1 MPKLML
7 LDDVDALRRKLNGS
21 RGSLAEKWRHFQV
34 LAEHQAESFPL
45 NPALV
50 ALVTGDEGAA
60 RRFRELLEKRLLQ
73 VPADCRSHAAQYH
86 TWCWSIP
93 LGRWAVAYDWL
104 ADSPAFADFDHAA
117 AADVLID
124 AMHSQVYPR
133 ILARVPS
140 GDNQIGSMLLAC
152 GLIGYLFG
160 VKRGSDP
167 RAQQLYQIAMERG
180 SEIAAAAEAHFVG
193 EGSVY
198 MTGVNV
204 MVMGIWYE
212 FLRWLDK
219 PFDRAKWL
227 SCQQAGLNMIS
238 PGGLTLP
245 WDAGGNFRAFH
256 IVSMALL
263 ARETQDAAP
272 LALMDHLNMWHGSD
286 HCAWFEDQRF
296 WALVW
301 WPENAPEWP
310 AHEIPADRIFNGWM
324 HPEIGGCLDTPVNHM
339 RFAQLWDLCGGSQ
352 VGGVSRPHT
361 DPNSLILE
369 VNGSPLFL
377 DGMPTAEC
385 RAFEYPEEKIL
396 SDAELD
402 VLQREIALFASV
414 IQQKVSLRDRIRSFA
429 HGCIGG
435 SNALVI
441 NNEPWYYPRKDV
453 WGRGTLWA
461 QLPGLRAV
469 AADCTEHYTPHYP
482 VRRIERTS
490 LMIRDRYLLVLDEIA
505 ADATINVSWQVH
517 ARPEKVERTAAGV
530 CVNTPEGP
538 WVQIL
543 PESPAALAVESVSG
557 YPKVPVDGSVRVSW
571 QRDLQEGIMATLI
584 VPGDDEPVADTTA
597 VWSGG
602 FVAIAPEYP
611 ESLPELG
618 EAVDAESLGALLEAL
633 AAAPATRPR
642 WLRCRLSVPVGADYF
657 RLTVVHP
664 NAGIWWNGRCIRA
677 ANLDAP
683 GSWGTALPI
692 ALPAPA
698 DGTAE
703 LILVTRPDKGL
714 LQTDNGR
721 WHRQTPRPE
730 IKFTA
735 VAGGWEIREGEE
747 IITVQAGDAA
757 RHNGWET
764 DARWLVT
771 ASNGWAAVLAA
782 TKVTGPGVKPL
793 SAQAACHAVWDGAAW
808 TPQDAALPP
817 VSATL
822 SAKPMSL
829 GALPAAVPLA
839 PSNSAGQRVCAAVT
853 GRELAPLV
861 ALLGDADW
869 RVQRAAAER
878 IGELGDPAGAAPLRR
893 LLDAELGRALYP
905 EMTNL
910 FPVGTMAEE
919 LAAVG
924 ADTGSK
930 RFRLAQALVLA
941 LHNLQDR
948 QALGLV
954 RRALENENHFY
965 PVFCAGVEFLID
977 LGEPED
983 HARIEFWAGYPEY
996 NVKRFAD
1003 RGLNQFNS
1011 CVIHEAQEKITK

>member
-1 MPKLML
+1 MTEFML

-50 ALVTGDEGAA
+50 ALVTGDERAA
-60 RRFRELLEKRLLQ
+60 RRFRNLLEKRLLQ

-104 ADSPAFADFDHAA
+104 ADSPAFQDFNHAA

-124 AMHSQVYPR
+124 AIHSQVYPR
-133 ILARVPS
+133 ILARQPS

-167 RAQQLYQIAMERG
+167 RAQQLYRIAMERG
-180 SEIAAAAEAHFVG
+180 SEIAATAHAQFIG

-204 MVMGIWYE
+204 VVMGLWHE

-227 SCQQAGLNMIS
+227 SCQQAGRNMIS
-238 PGGLTLP
+238 PAGLTLP
-245 WDAGGNFRAFH
+245 WDAGGNFRAFDM
-256 IVSMALL
+256 VALALL
-263 ARETQDAAP
+263 ARETHDAAP
-272 LALMDHLNMWHGSD
+272 LALMDHLNMWHGID

-296 WALVW
+296 WTLVW

-310 AHEIPADRIFNGWM
+310 AREIPADKVFDGWM

-339 RFAQLWDLCGGSQ
+339 RFAQLWDICGGGQ
-352 VGGVSRPHT
+352 IGGVARPHT
-361 DPNSLILE
+361 DPNTLILE

-377 DGMPTAEC
+377 DGMPTGEC

-396 SDAELD
+396 SDSERE

-414 IQQKVSLRDRIRSFA
+414 IQKKVTMRDRIRGFA

-435 SNALVI
+435 SNALVL
-441 NNEPWYYPRKDV
+441 NSEPWYYPRKDV

-482 VRRIERTS
+482 VRRAERTS
-490 LMIRDRYLLVLDEIA
+490 LMIRDRYLLVLDELA
-505 ADATINVSWQVH
+505 ADVPVSVSWQVH
-517 ARPEKVERTAAGV
+517 ARPEQVERTTAGA

-538 WVQIL
+538 WAQIL
-543 PESPAALAVESVSG
+543 PETLAALTVEAVPG
-557 YPKVPVDGSVRVSW
+557 YPKDPVGGSGRVSW
-571 QRDLQEGIMATLI
+571 QRELQAGTMATLI
-584 VPGDDEPVADTTA
+584 VPGDDEAIAGATA
-597 VWSGG
+597 AWSGG
-602 FVAIAPEYP
+602 FAEIAAEQPER
-611 ESLPELG
+611 LPELAN
-618 EAVDAESLGALLEAL
+618 AVDAESLDALLEAL
-633 AAAPATRPR
+633 AAAPATQTR
-642 WLRCRLSVPVGADYF
+642 WLRCRLKVPAGADYF
-657 RLTVVHP
+657 RITVINP
-664 NAGIWWNGRCIRA
+664 NAGIWWNGTCIRA
-677 ANLDAP
+677 VNPAAP
-683 GSWGTALPI
+683 GTWGKALPI
-692 ALPAPA
+692 ALSAPA
-698 DGTAE
+698 SGEAE

-714 LQTDNGR
+714 LQTDNGLWYR
-721 WHRQTPRPE
+721 RRLRPE
-730 IKFTA
+730 VQFKA
-735 VAGGWEIREGEE
+735 VAGGWEIREGQAVL
-747 IITVQAGDAA
+747 TVLSGAAA
-757 RHNGWET
+757 RSVGWAT

-771 ASNGWAAVLAA
+771 ANDGWAAVLAA
-782 TKVTGPGVKPL
+782 TRLTGPGVKPL
-793 SAQAACHAVWDGAAW
+793 SAQAVCHAVWDGADW
-808 TPQDAALPP
+808 TTQNAALPP
-817 VSATL
+817 VAATL
-822 SAKPMSL
+822 PAKPMPV
-829 GALPAAVPLA
+829 GALPTAVPLA
-839 PSNSAGQRVCAAVT
+839 PAGSAGQRVCAAVT
-853 GRELAPLV
+853 GRELASLVPL
-861 ALLGDADW
+861 LDDADW
-869 RVQRAAAER
+869 RVQRAAVER

-893 LLDAELGRALYP
+893 LLEAELGRALYP

-910 FPVGTMAEE
+910 VPTGSLAQE

-930 RFRLAQALVLA
+930 RFRLVQALILA
-941 LHNLQDR
+941 LRRLGDR

-954 RRALENENHFY
+954 RRALANENHFY
-965 PVFCAGVEFLID
+965 PVFCAGVDFLAEF
-977 LGEPED
+977 GEPED
-983 HARIEFWAGYPEY
+983 RARLEFWSSYPEC
-996 NVKRFAD
+996 NTKGAARLALGRIGA
-1003 RGLNQFNS
+1003 RG
-1011 CVIHEAQEKITK
+1011 C